1 MSSCDEYGVT
11 LLRYLENGLRGREL
25 DDFRAHLELCVNC
38 RARLEAEQALSQ
50 LLQRSR
56 PLYLA
61 PAALRVR
68 VAEAAAQH
76 SAATQT
82 REGLYERFLQM
93 LKRGW
98 SGPAGHV
105 LNVKVL
111 APTLVIAA
119 LVLLFV
125 PNAVR
130 QARASSY
137 IGTAVTAHR
146 TYISGNLPPG
156 LRSSSPELVTA
167 WFADKVPFHFRLPT
181 GEPVSDGKSTY
192 GLTGAGLVSYRGSPA
207 ALVTYEK
214 QNEKISLLV
223 ASSESAVVAGGD
235 EVRFGAL
242 VFHYRTD
249 HGFKV
254 ITWSNHGLSY
264 ALVSS
269 VTGSA
274 RESCLVCHQA
284 MADHR
289 SFGPG
294 Q

>member
-1 MSSCDEYGVT
+1 MSCCDEYAVK
-11 LLRYLENGLRGREL
+11 LLRYLESSLRGSDLQE
-25 DDFRAHLELCVNC
+25 FRAHVELCVNC
-38 RARLEAEQALSQ
+38 RARLDAEQRLSQ

-61 PAALRVR
+61 PVTLRAR
-68 VAEAAAQH
+68 VAEAAARH
-76 SAATQT
+76 SATTQT
-82 REGLYERFLQM
+82 RGGRYERFLQM
-93 LKRGW
+93 VKRR
-98 SGPAGHV
+98 SSVPVRHI
-105 LNVKVL
+105 LNARIL
-111 APTLVIAA
+111 TPTLVTTA

-137 IGTAVTAHR
+137 VETAVTFHR
-146 TYISGNLPPG
+146 SYVIGNLRPG
-156 LRSSSPELVTA
+156 LCSSSPELVTA
-167 WFADKVPFHFRLPT
+167 WFADKVPFHFRLPSA
-181 GEPVSDGKSTY
+181 EPVPYGKSAY
-192 GLTGAGLVSYRGSPA
+192 RLTGAGLAKYQGAPV

-214 QNEKISLLV
+214 EGEKISLLV

-235 EVRFGAL
+235 ELHFGSL
-242 VFHYRTD
+242 MFHYRTD

-269 VTGSA
+269 ITGSA
-274 RESCLVCHQA
+274 RESCLVCHQN

-294 Q
+294 L

>member
-1 MSSCDEYGVT
+1 MSSCDEYGVK
-11 LLRYLENGLRGREL
+11 LLHYLENRLQGRDL
-25 DDFRAHLELCVNC
+25 DDFRAHVKLCVNC

-68 VAEAAAQH
+68 VAQAATQH

-98 SGPAGHV
+98 SAPARHV
-105 LNVKVL
+105 LNAKVL
-111 APTLVIAA
+111 APTLVMAA

-130 QARASSY
+130 QARASNY
-137 IGTAVTAHR
+137 VETAATAHR
-146 TYISGNLPPG
+146 GYVSGNLSPG

-167 WFADKVPFHFRLPT
+167 WFADKVPFRFRLPSA
-181 GEPVSDGKSTY
+181 EPVPDSKSAY
-192 GLTGAGLVSYRGSPA
+192 RLTGAGLVSYQGAPV
-207 ALVTYEK
+207 ALVAYEK

-235 EVRFGAL
+235 EVRFGTL
-242 VFHYRTD
+242 MFHYRTD

-254 ITWSNHGLSY
+254 ITWSTHGLSY

-284 MADHR
+284 MADHH
-289 SFGPG
+289 SFGSG
-294 Q
+294 L